1 MSARDARDAGLD
13 GPREVCSRDCAYGCA
28 GRGGGSLT
36 GRRLLRGPATCDSR
50 GRRRL
55 QTTLSGAGALLKRDD
70 IRVAREELRRVLR
83 KVGEGALKGLL
94 HRSGRDRRLRF
105 RVNGATLPPVEHVA
119 RAARARALD
128 LHVGRVGIALACS
141 SPRRARARL
150 VAVGALAGRRRRA
163 LRGAAAGPAAVLMH
177 VDRVGGALAP
187 LCPQRA
193 VICEVP
199 RVDARCVCV
208 GEGGG
213 RQEQQESVEAV
224 WMP

>member
-1 MSARDARDAGLD
+1 MRVWTALERSAAWTALRLWVRLWVRW
-13 GPREVCSRDCAYGCA
+13 P
-28 GRGGGSLT
+28 
-36 GRRLLRGPATCDSR
+36 GRRLSHGAATLARAGDVRLAGPAPLADDSF
-50 GRRRL
+50 GF
-55 QTTLSGAGALLKRDD
+55 SGALLKRDD

-83 KVGEGALKGLL
+83 KVGEGALEGLL
-94 HRSGRDRRLRF
+94 HRSGRDRRLRV
-105 RVNGATLPPVEHVA
+105 RVNGATLAPVEHVA
-119 RAARARALD
+119 CAARARALD

-141 SPRRARARL
+141 GPCRARARL

-199 RVDARCVCV
+199 RVDARSDGV

-213 RQEQQESVEAV
+213 RQEQQEAAEAA